1 MNQYRRPVLLL
12 AAFASFLTA
21 SSARAA
27 DAFTWNPRAVRLDGE
42 RFTADTLVLGD
53 YARITFGFDGRDTT
67 FLDRGFMPILGFT
80 LQGELVQPAGFGAG
94 WGAYI
99 DYEARGTQTFSDGVP
114 VSATFTQLSY
124 SIVGYNGAATFALDG
139 ASGAPTVGG
148 VRSGVVTLGS
158 GGEDRISGAF
168 GTLPLGL
175 RSIAVDLLGQHV
187 AGVSG
192 DGSRVVQSDRDGVPG
207 RLATRDD
214 VETVYAGGVDVARP
228 VYDLYGQLWLVDRAA
243 AERAQQLP
251 VGERSPADQLARDQR
266 HQRRHRARPEAEQQR
281 AREHR
286 EHGRGHQH
294 VA

>member
-158 GGEDRISGAF
+158 GSLIDGALSFLPGRTGLTIKGAATNTITDVPPQFSSDQFTGLDVNFVHPPDEYMFLPSQGAISIPGNGSSSSATIRTRKGEEGAIVE
-168 GTLPLGL
+168 GGSSVTA
-175 RSIAVDLLGQHV
+175 SSIIAVDVPEPTAALLVGT
-187 AGVSG
+187 GLFG
-192 DGSRVVQSDRDGVPG
+192 LGLLRRRPR
-207 RLATRDD
+207 RLA
-214 VETVYAGGVDVARP
+214 
-228 VYDLYGQLWLVDRAA
+228 
-243 AERAQQLP
+243 
-251 VGERSPADQLARDQR
+251 
-266 HQRRHRARPEAEQQR
+266 
-281 AREHR
+281 
-286 EHGRGHQH
+286 
-294 VA
+294 